1 MFGNKEKRYK
11 ANLPAKWKWFTAVL
25 TSIGYWYCLDFGHYF
40 FYAPKQIWLFW
51 PAEAFLIGV
60 VTLTSQYFRKESLIL
75 IFITKLIFGY
85 FKQDFPWIVN
95 VAIAFA
101 DVILVTLAIDSLHF
115 FRKSPVEIQKRP
127 GDFLFFIIFALGFS
141 NVVNAIIGATA
152 VVYGFGGNVY
162 DIFQTWFL
170 SSTLGCV
177 VLSPLIISLPNA
189 FSFYKK
195 NPMRI
200 IEIILIVILG
210 AIWSNHIFGIRE
222 EASSFLELPFS
233 LYPLLILVAWRYGVF
248 GSSLNLFIITTV
260 AMIKSIEGG
269 GPFAAHGSGQ
279 AIEAIS
285 LQTFIYVTVLSF
297 LMLAVLIEAL
307 VENNAVLESKVLKRT
322 DELNSALE
330 KAKAADSAKSKF
342 LAMMSHEIRTPMNGV
357 IGCANLLKN
366 KNLDQDESKLVEA
379 ILSSGNMLL
388 TILNDILDFS
398 KIEAGK
404 LEIEHVAFEPA
415 RALKNVFELFIPR
428 AKEKNIDY
436 QFITD
441 IENNLYLVGDV
452 NRLKQVL
459 GNLISNAIK
468 FTEKGSIEIYSCLFQ
483 ESDENYTLQIQ
494 VKDTGIGM
502 SEETITKLFMP
513 FVQEDASIARVY
525 GGTGLGLSISLRIV
539 ELMGGKLKVDS
550 KVREGS
556 LFTLTLPLL
565 QSKSLT
571 DEKEKI
577 IFQENKNNRVL
588 KILIAED
595 NPINQMVIERMLSNR
610 GHKCRI
616 AEDGLKA
623 VSMFQEEKFDL
634 IFMDIQMPKLSG
646 IDAAKQI
653 RQFEATH
660 NMPRIKIIALTA
672 NAMDSEKMEC
682 FEAGIDLFISKPIT
696 PEKLAKTFLL

>member
-1 MFGNKEKRYK
+1 MFSKKEKKYK
-11 ANLPAKWKWFTAVL
+11 TKLPTQWKWFTAIL

-60 VTLTSQYFRKESLIL
+60 VTLTSQYFRKESLFL

-85 FKQDFPWIVN
+85 FKQDFPWAVN
-95 VAIAFA
+95 IAIAFA
-101 DVILVTLAIDSLHF
+101 DVILVTLAIESLRF
-115 FRKSPVEIQKRP
+115 FNKSPVEIHKRP
-127 GDFLFFIIFALGFS
+127 GDFLFFIIFALGIS

-152 VVYGFGGNVY
+152 VAYGFGGNVY

-177 VLSPLIISLPNA
+177 VLSPLIISFQNA
-189 FSFYKK
+189 FSIYRKK
-195 NPMRI
+195 PGRI

-210 AIWSNHIFGIRE
+210 AIWSNHIFGIRTQ
-222 EASSFLELPFS
+222 ASSFLELPFS

-248 GSSLNLFIITTV
+248 GSSLNLFVITTV
-260 AMIKSIEGG
+260 AMINSIQGG
-269 GPFAAHGSGQ
+269 GPFAAQGNGQ

-307 VENNAVLESKVLKRT
+307 IENNSILESKVLERT
-322 DELNSALE
+322 HELNNALE

-366 KNLDQDESKLVEA
+366 KSLDEENSKLVEA

-404 LEIEHVAFEPA
+404 LEIEHVAFQPA
-415 RALKNVFELFIPR
+415 QAVKNVFELFIPK
-428 AKEKNIDY
+428 AKEKNID
-436 QFITD
+436 FKLITD
-441 IENNLYLVGDV
+441 IENKLFVSGDV
-452 NRLKQVL
+452 NRIKQVL

-468 FTEKGSIEIYSCLFQ
+468 FTEKGFIEINSSLILESNESC
-483 ESDENYTLQIQ
+483 TLQIQ

-502 SEETITKLFMP
+502 NKETLTKLFMP

-539 ELMGGKLKVDS
+539 ELMGGKLTVDS
-550 KVREGS
+550 KVNEGS
-556 LFTLTLPLL
+556 VFTLSLPLTL
-565 QSKSLT
+565 CIKKSE
-571 DEKEKI
+571 EKEKI
-577 IFQENKNNRVL
+577 NYGENKDNRVL

-595 NPINQMVIERMLSNR
+595 NPINQMVIERMLANR
-610 GHKCRI
+610 GHQCQI

-623 VSMFQEEKFDL
+623 VSMFQEQYFDL
-634 IFMDIQMPKLSG
+634 IFMDIQMPNLSG
-646 IDAAKQI
+646 IDATKKI
-653 RQFEATH
+653 RQIEETNH
-660 NMPRIKIIALTA
+660 LPRIKIIALTA
-672 NAMDSEKMEC
+672 NALDNEKKDC
-682 FEAGIDLFISKPIT
+682 LDAGIDLFIAKPIT
-696 PEKLAKTFLL
+696 AEKLAKSFLL